1 MPASPALTA
10 LSPTLAALVAEYE
23 DKQNPF
29 GQAESERYWTLT
41 YGKPCGSDERRPA
54 NPRCIGA
61 RAYRSAGDLAVSS
74 SEEAVRSIYHLL
86 SGAVAIIHICEKEA
100 PSAAE
105 ALVGAWFLK
114 ALMGN
119 EVGAINPNST
129 HAAALLTN
137 EAAKRVLSTLTS
149 EAASPPCV
157 TVTFESIH
165 NPREPRTL
173 GPFEWV
179 QLTHNDLC
187 ASPDGE
193 IIAQY
198 SPDQGWVIVDASGQ
212 ERLYTDIVIAPAVQ

>member
-1 MPASPALTA
+1 MPASPALA
-10 LSPTLAALVAEYE
+10 LLSPALASLIAEYE

-29 GQAESERYWTLT
+29 GQAES
-41 YGKPCGSDERRPA
+41 KPS

-61 RAYRSAGDLAVSS
+61 RAYRAAGDLAVSS

-86 SGAVAIIHICEKEA
+86 SGAVAIVHTCDKEA

-114 ALMGN
+114 ALSGD
-119 EVGAINPNST
+119 EVGSSST

-165 NPREPRTL
+165 NPSEPRTI